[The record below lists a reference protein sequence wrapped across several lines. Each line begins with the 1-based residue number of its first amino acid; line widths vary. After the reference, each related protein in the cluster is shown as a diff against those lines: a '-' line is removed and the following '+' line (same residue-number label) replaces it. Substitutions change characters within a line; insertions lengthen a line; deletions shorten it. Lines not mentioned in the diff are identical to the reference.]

1 MSDYSFIKEFQDI
14 KISNF
19 CKEHSINLG
28 NLLSGCTTEEN
39 YKKVKNYI
47 IRELLLLMTEYKKD
61 DLLLVGLYN
70 EILTKLQREN
80 KNLKEMI

>member
-1 MSDYSFIKEFQDI
+1 MSDYSFIKEFQEI
-14 KISNF
+14 KVSKY
-19 CKEHSINLG
+19 CKDNNINLG
-28 NLLSGCTTEEN
+28 NLLAGCTTEEN

-70 EILTKLQREN
+70 EMFIKLQKEN
-80 KNLKEMI
+80 QNLKEMI